1 MVHNTLGLTGAGV
14 RVAVLDTGIDTDHPD
29 LSDNIVVQ
37 HCFTNAQCAPNNTD
51 EGTIAE
57 DIAGHGTAV
66 SGIITSKGTVA
77 PIGFAPDADI
87 IAIRML
93 ALDARVEDLAATL
106 DWIIANQDT
115 LEIDIITMSFGVP
128 FVFYSSNDSCD
139 AAWPEFA
146 SAMGQLNNLGITI
159 FAAAGNE
166 GGSTGVISPGCLTN
180 VISVGATYDSDLGR
194 EPDSG
199 TYQSNYGSS
208 FPDTFDANTNLH
220 TVTAFT
226 NSGPTLDVL
235 APGARIASTG
245 LGGGA
250 SSASFGTSFSSP
262 TAAGVAALMLQ
273 ADPDL
278 SPAQIE
284 SVLKSTGTLVTD
296 SKNGLSFPL
305 INALAAVNAV
315 YQPPPN
321 GNLVVNGDFSA
332 GVDSWTFYGPLDAWA
347 PDGTIQFKRLDN
359 SAPGGFWQATSET
372 DVPAGTPFAVS
383 VDLGNN
389 GGFNKD
395 VLIRLSDSTRGTA
408 LDCSFTVTQ
417 ASPLQTFTMSGLSPT
432 LFDNLTVT
440 VEETTADGY
449 PDVLMDNL
457 NVAYAPGQGISTTTC
472 TSPTLQ
478 AAPADTNL
486 IRNGDFSDGNKQWVI
501 WGIVDGWSPTPELY
515 FKARYEAGYGGVYQ
529 NLFHTVPAGA
539 PMEVSLQ
546 LGNTSSVVKTVQVV
560 LGNGINWD
568 DARICNFAVFPNTPL
583 QTFTLTGESTTPWT
597 DIRLETNPGP
607 PDDIP
612 DIVMDNV
619 QVFYHPSASYPVTTC
634 TAPASADA
642 PGNQDLVRNGDF
654 NGGEGNWTHWGDI
667 DVWAPNSTLYT
678 KRRAGGGDG
687 SMFQDL
693 FYGLAPDTPVELTVD
708 LANTGGVD
716 KVAQFFLHDD
726 NWTEAVT
733 CDFNLPAGQST
744 FQQFRMRGLTTQQWA
759 NVRLEIKPQPNDGIP
774 DVHVDNIVVQARPD
788 LAGTVTGTTCE
799 NVSSPA
805 PVSAQIEPSV
815 TPTLEPETTEAV
827 LPPTETSLPTETPL
841 PTATTEPLQAAVPP
855 LLDTL
860 DTGAVNWQVDG
871 LWTLSEAGRMGDSG
885 MGWIVDASAD
895 GISTLIWM
903 QPIDLSAA
911 QTPRLVF
918 YSKLASTVSQAVVQA
933 QTAGGEWQTVAIV
946 NASDDWAET
955 LVNLSAYSGQVINLR
970 FAWIAT
976 ASADRWAI
984 DLVGVDNAWTEPTP
998 VIEPSATPLPTE
1010 TLAPETTEAV
1020 NPEVTQDVTP
1030 VVTAT
1035 EEASNPE
1042 MTQEVQVE
1050 PSATPLPTETLAPEM
1065 TEAVLPP
1072 TATATETAT
1081 DAPAA
1086 NDSQAEAA
1094 TKTPTAAPTDLP
1106 APTETEPTEG
1116 TLPPTLEPLVTAT
1129 TVPTV
1134 TPVATITL
1142 PPQIA
1147 AFT

>member
-1 MVHNTLGLTGAGV
+1 MDSTTFDSATLSWTPIAYTGDGGDYEVLYGTAPGGPYTQVGCTTADKTATGCTVNSLTAG
-14 RVAVLDTGIDTDHPD
+14 TDYYF
-29 LSDNIVVQ
+29 VVQ
-37 HCFTNAQCAPNNTD
+37 TFTPM
-51 EGTIAE
+51 
-57 DIAGHGTAV
+57 HGDQQNDLLSAV
-66 SGIITSKGTVA
+66 SA
-77 PIGFAPDADI
+77 
-87 IAIRML
+87 
-93 ALDARVEDLAATL
+93 E
-106 DWIIANQDT
+106 
-115 LEIDIITMSFGVP
+115 
-128 FVFYSSNDSCD
+128 
-139 AAWPEFA
+139 
-146 SAMGQLNNLGITI
+146 
-159 FAAAGNE
+159 
-166 GGSTGVISPGCLTN
+166 
-180 VISVGATYDSDLGR
+180 
-194 EPDSG
+194 
-199 TYQSNYGSS
+199 
-208 FPDTFDANTNLH
+208 
-220 TVTAFT
+220 VTAAP
-226 NSGPTLDVL
+226 SAGGP
-235 APGARIASTG
+235 
-245 LGGGA
+245 
-250 SSASFGTSFSSP
+250 
-262 TAAGVAALMLQ
+262 
-273 ADPDL
+273 
-278 SPAQIE
+278 
-284 SVLKSTGTLVTD
+284 
-296 SKNGLSFPL
+296 
-305 INALAAVNAV
+305 
-315 YQPPPN
+315 
-321 GNLVVNGDFSA
+321 NLVVNGDFSA

-408 LDCSFTVTQ
+408 LDCVFTVTQ

-634 TAPASADA
+634 SAPASADA

-667 DVWAPNSTLYT
+667 DVWAPDSTLYT

-733 CDFNLPAGQST
+733 CDFNLPAGQS
-744 FQQFRMRGLTTQQWA
+744 
-759 NVRLEIKPQPNDGIP
+759 
-774 DVHVDNIVVQARPD
+774 
-788 LAGTVTGTTCE
+788 
-799 NVSSPA
+799 
-805 PVSAQIEPSV
+805 
-815 TPTLEPETTEAV
+815 
-827 LPPTETSLPTETPL
+827 
-841 PTATTEPLQAAVPP
+841 
-855 LLDTL
+855 
-860 DTGAVNWQVDG
+860 
-871 LWTLSEAGRMGDSG
+871 
-885 MGWIVDASAD
+885 
-895 GISTLIWM
+895 
-903 QPIDLSAA
+903 
-911 QTPRLVF
+911 
-918 YSKLASTVSQAVVQA
+918 
-933 QTAGGEWQTVAIV
+933 
-946 NASDDWAET
+946 
-955 LVNLSAYSGQVINLR
+955 
-970 FAWIAT
+970 
-976 ASADRWAI
+976 
-984 DLVGVDNAWTEPTP
+984 
-998 VIEPSATPLPTE
+998 
-1010 TLAPETTEAV
+1010 
-1020 NPEVTQDVTP
+1020 
-1030 VVTAT
+1030 
-1035 EEASNPE
+1035 
-1042 MTQEVQVE
+1042 
-1050 PSATPLPTETLAPEM
+1050 
-1065 TEAVLPP
+1065 
-1072 TATATETAT
+1072 
-1081 DAPAA
+1081 
-1086 NDSQAEAA
+1086 
-1094 TKTPTAAPTDLP
+1094 DLP
-1106 APTETEPTEG
+1106 AVQDARADDGSSGQMFAWRSSRSRT
-1116 TLPPTLEPLVTAT
+1116 TASRMCMWT
-1129 TVPTV
+1129 TSWSRPGL
-1134 TPVATITL
+1134 IWR
-1142 PPQIA
+1142 A
-1147 AFT
+1147 A